1 VDDVAGGDG
10 VGGVDFSDEE
20 KANAW
25 LEKQTDEIR
34 YALTAR
40 AALRSC
46 PNLNMLGQSR
56 FPSLALPL
64 FRVIL
69 LYALRGSGKVTHSD
83 WLDAKVLTAQSVAAT
98 VADATQ
104 RGSQDWADLF
114 SGGLTVPIISGSTYA
129 IAKSCD
135 NATAFTA
142 ATKDS
147 AQSST
152 HVYSVRLWH
161 DLKISDK
168 LEENHKFF
176 VQRLKKDRA
185 TWGFWH
191 DWYLAMWEG
200 RFTDWDLAVEV
211 AKIPDEV
218 WEQGAEAVAD
228 AIRGIEARR
237 ASALPRPEN
246 VPELE
251 RSTLLKYVEK
261 LLANPDMTA
270 LAADGAAQTLR
281 QAISTYLRDAP
292 ANALPDE
299 LAHLEGLPALFDG
312 IATLAKSGGKSEA
325 KARQM
330 ADQIEALN
338 AKIARLEAQLKE
350 ARTKTVNGLFTQN
363 MLRAAGTAFGAGAVA
378 TLGLSVRHFFGE
390 WPDEFTLENLRGFLI
405 DLQTAT
411 PIDGNTAS
419 LPPATDV

>member
-1 VDDVAGGDG
+1 MPPVDRFWDTPLWADE
-10 VGGVDFSDEE
+10 FSV
-20 KANAW
+20 
-25 LEKQTDEIR
+25 
-34 YALTAR
+34 
-40 AALRSC
+40 
-46 PNLNMLGQSR
+46 PNEPEHWNLINQ
-56 FPSLALPL
+56 PKKLALLDFFSEQPEIWRFWENWYSGYL
-64 FRVIL
+64 NGSPMDSRL
-69 LYALRGSGKVTHSD
+69 LEA
-83 WLDAKVLTAQSVAAT
+83 
-98 VADATQ
+98 
-104 RGSQDWADLF
+104 
-114 SGGLTVPIISGSTYA
+114 
-129 IAKSCD
+129 
-135 NATAFTA
+135 
-142 ATKDS
+142 
-147 AQSST
+147 
-152 HVYSVRLWH
+152 
-161 DLKISDK
+161 
-168 LEENHKFF
+168 
-176 VQRLKKDRA
+176 
-185 TWGFWH
+185 
-191 DWYLAMWEG
+191 
-200 RFTDWDLAVEV
+200 V
-211 AKIPDEV
+211 AKIQDDV
-218 WEQGAEAVAD
+218 WEQGAEAVAA
-228 AIRGIEARR
+228 AIREIEARR
-237 ASALPRPEN
+237 ASALPHPEN

-312 IATLAKSGGKSEA
+312 IATLAKSDGKSEA

-338 AKIARLEAQLKE
+338 AKVARLEAQLKE